1 MKITISKL
9 QQLIQEELAEAS
21 DGGAPFSEVPKG
33 IAPIPHPAGADRHLA
48 YLMDNLGTLDNVA
61 QVLELVNQDMP
72 EFMERFQHY
81 HDYLMS

>member
-1 MKITISKL
+1 MKITKT
-9 QQLIQEELAEAS
+9 QLKQIIQEEIEQS
-21 DGGAPFSEVPKG
+21 M
-33 IAPIPHPAGADRHLA
+33 PAGADRHLA

-61 QVLELVNQDMP
+61 QVLELVAEDMP

>member
-1 MKITISKL
+1 MKITTT
-9 QQLIQEELAEAS
+9 QLRQIIQEVIQAE
-21 DGGAPFSEVPKG
+21 
-33 IAPIPHPAGADRHLA
+33 HPAGADRHLA

-61 QVLELVNQDMP
+61 QVLELVAEDMP

>member
-1 MKITISKL
+1 MKITTT
-9 QQLIQEELAEAS
+9 QLKQIIQEVIQEEHPL
-21 DGGAPFSEVPKG
+21 GAVLPDDMHG
-33 IAPIPHPAGADRHLA
+33 DRHLA

-61 QVLELVNQDMP
+61 QVLELVAEDMP

>member
-1 MKITISKL
+1 MKITKTKL
-9 QQLIQEELAEAS
+9 KHIIKEELDQEL
-21 DGGAPFSEVPKG
+21 
-33 IAPIPHPAGADRHLA
+33 PAGADRHLA

-61 QVLELVNQDMP
+61 QVLELVAGDMP

>member
-1 MKITISKL
+1 MKLTKTKL
-9 QQLIQEELAEAS
+9 KQIIQEEIEQS
-21 DGGAPFSEVPKG
+21 M
-33 IAPIPHPAGADRHLA
+33 PAGADRHLA

-61 QVLELVNQDMP
+61 QVLELVAEDMP

>member
-1 MKITISKL
+1 MKLTKT
-9 QQLIQEELAEAS
+9 QLKQIIQEVIQE
-21 DGGAPFSEVPKG
+21 DHPVGA
-33 IAPIPHPAGADRHLA
+33 HRHLA

-61 QVLELVNQDMP
+61 QVLELVAEDMP